1 MISRLRRLLTGGAP
15 AGFMGE
21 LAAEEYVLSSA
32 RVSGGGLL
40 VATSLGLWLPDDDGA
55 RRVGWHLISKAT
67 WGAGVLSVIEAA
79 EQDTAAEAVL
89 IVDLPARR
97 FVLDR
102 PGSLPGL
109 VHARVTGSIRS
120 RAHHDLPDGGGAW
133 FVQRK
138 VPGRDGFV
146 LQVRAD
152 PGVDREALRA
162 LAARVAERLRE
173 VK

>member
-1 MISRLRRLLTGGAP
+1 LRRLLTGGAP
-15 AGFMGE
+15 AGFPGE
-21 LAAEEYVLSSA
+21 LAAEKIVVGSA

-40 VATSLGLWLPDDDGA
+40 VATSLGLWLPDDDGT

-67 WGAGVLSVIEAA
+67 WGDGVLSVIEAA
-79 EQDTAAEAVL
+79 ERDRAGAAVL
-89 IVDLPARR
+89 IVDLPPRR

-102 PGSLPGL
+102 PGPMPGM

-120 RAHHDLPDGGGAW
+120 RAWHDLPGGGAW

-138 VPGRDGFV
+138 VPGLDGLV

-152 PGVDREALRA
+152 PGVDHDALSA
-162 LAARVAERLRE
+162 LAARVADRLPG
-173 VK
+173 VP